1 MADQTPSSTPE
12 ALPNGPAEAVS
23 SEGCEP
29 PAETVWVLGDSKPG
43 GGELR
48 VDAVEVHQPLD
59 GDHLLAVTISTEVPP
74 NLDHALD
81 QLTTATD
88 LFDVPVLDYHT
99 PSSDV

>member
-1 MADQTPSSTPE
+1 M
-12 ALPNGPAEAVS
+12 
-23 SEGCEP
+23 
-29 PAETVWVLGDSKPG
+29 
-43 GGELR
+43 
-48 VDAVEVHQPLD
+48 DAVEVHQPLD
-59 GDHLLAVTISTEVPP
+59 GDHFLAVAISTEVPP